1 MILEGL
7 ASFAM
12 WIIELIFG
20 GFQLVSLPLNLVS
33 TLIDFMKYGAFV
45 LGGDLLALVFACV
58 FFWLTF
64 KFTAGLLLFLYRL
77 IPLT

>member
-12 WIIELIFG
+12 WIIQLIFS
-20 GFQLVSLPLNLVS
+20 GFNLISLPTSFISV
-33 TLIDFMKYGAFV
+33 LIDFMKYGAFI
-45 LGGDLLALVFACV
+45 LGGDLLAIVFSCV
-58 FFWLTF
+58 FGWLAF
-64 KFTAGLLLFLYRL
+64 KFTAGLILFIYRL